1 MDMLSTIT
9 WRKCLTVILCAHVGI
24 CNSLI
29 GCAPRESEKKDPE
42 LIESSQPRSSY
53 YKKDSTVHEHFEI
66 EDSGEGTIS
75 HVVVGHKFFGDSIW
89 VTMNGSGFGIS
100 DVRGYDTAYIL
111 KNTML
116 VVEGIRPRSSAAVIR
131 VTYLFRVLNGKLVHS
146 SILERHD
153 EVLEFWTGTSEF
165 RAGDIRVGQMTYGG
179 FTSDLTISKDLR
191 TIRIRYVDTNY
202 RVKEVGAIP
211 LIRRSKY
218 KLTYDEKTGVYFT
231 SIRSADALQPMEVGE
246 GERLQSDL
254 LPRMQYLGMHR
265 QYAYYGLRWYEKWF
279 RGKWSQVS
287 RVQVIP

>member
-1 MDMLSTIT
+1 MTM
-9 WRKCLTVILCAHVGI
+9 ILCALVSI
-24 CNSLI
+24 CHSLS
-29 GCAPRESEKKDPE
+29 GCVPDHNEKEKPEEGDTSRSTWRFGQQEIREY
-42 LIESSQPRSSY
+42 Q
-53 YKKDSTVHEHFEI
+53 HFDI
-66 EDSGEGTIS
+66 EDSKSGTIA
-75 HVVVGHKFFGDSIW
+75 HVDIGRKVYGDSIW

-116 VVEGIRPRSSAAVIR
+116 VVEGIRPRSSATVTR
-131 VTYLFRVLNGKLVHS
+131 VTYMFRVLNGKLVHS
-146 SILERHD
+146 SILERHV

-265 QYAYYGLRWYEKWF
+265 QYAYSGLRWYQRGF

-287 RVQVIP
+287 RVKVIP